1 MFNSQVHPKLLT
13 NDSKK
18 LEWKQL
24 KDLLRDITAPT
35 ESALLV
41 KRCVRFVNLI
51 YINSIWFSISLDIG
65 SGTSVDYMYAAHE
78 IPLSYTFEF
87 RDQGTYGFVLPPE
100 QIIPNCQETTDA
112 ILTMVS
118 AARELNQI

>member
-1 MFNSQVHPKLLT
+1 
-13 NDSKK
+13 
-18 LEWKQL
+18 
-24 KDLLRDITAPT
+24 
-35 ESALLV
+35 
-41 KRCVRFVNLI
+41 
-51 YINSIWFSISLDIG
+51 
-65 SGTSVDYMYAAHE
+65 MYGAHD

-112 ILTMVS
+112 IIAMVA

>member
-1 MFNSQVHPKLLT
+1 
-13 NDSKK
+13 
-18 LEWKQL
+18 
-24 KDLLRDITAPT
+24 
-35 ESALLV
+35 
-41 KRCVRFVNLI
+41 
-51 YINSIWFSISLDIG
+51 
-65 SGTSVDYMYAAHE
+65 MYAAHG

-118 AARELNQI
+118 AARELSQI